1 MNRFGITLRLIAL
14 AVATGLLGALI
25 IAVTLTSQR
34 HVNQARHQLQV
45 VDQES
50 FHIAD
55 LFTDKLRHANDK
67 MRAYATAHDR
77 AAWNE
82 FEVASRELEQW
93 ILAQNKDLTLPG
105 EQAALR
111 QLGTGYKEYRERAE
125 DLHRRLE
132 SSGEPG
138 ATLAEY
144 NGFFDEARSFLDLG
158 RNLARAH
165 AESRNAVLG
174 QVKDTLTKL
183 RRMVLGLVVLLFA
196 CGLALGLVVYRGLI
210 APLRQHLIASQELA
224 ARNEKLASLGALAAG
239 VAHEIRNPLTALKT
253 ALFIQETKM
262 PAGAGVEERQIIER
276 EVCRLERIVTEFL
289 QFARP
294 NQPQRALI
302 RADQPLREVQ
312 ELLAPELA
320 QDQIELVREECPLL
334 HIEADPSQLKQVLI
348 NLVKNAADSIGRQGR
363 IALRARDGRH
373 TLPQGEMDTV
383 ILEVSDTG
391 KGIPAEVQRRL
402 FDPFFTTKDHGTGLG
417 LSIAS
422 RIAELNGGSLQ
433 YETRVGQ
440 GSTFWIVLPRAQSAG
455 ASDAIRPLTCAHN
468 G

>member
-1 MNRFGITLRLIAL
+1 MNRFGITLRLVGL

-25 IAVTLTSQR
+25 IAVTLTSQW
-34 HVNQARHQLQV
+34 HVNQARHELQA

-93 ILAQNKDLTLPG
+93 IINQDKELTLPG

-111 QLGTGYKEYRERAE
+111 RLSDGYRDYRQRAE

-144 NGFFDEARSFLDLG
+144 NGFFDGARSFLDLG

-165 AESRNAVLG
+165 AESRNALLG

-294 NQPQRALI
+294 NKPQRALI

-320 QDQIELVREECPLL
+320 QDQIELVREEDPSL
-334 HIEADPSQLKQVLI
+334 HIEADPGQLKQVLI

-363 IALRARDGRH
+363 IALRARNGKH

-383 ILEVSDTG
+383 ILEVADTG

-440 GSTFWIVLPRAQSAG
+440 GSTFWIVLPRAQVAG